1 MNREKRAIF
10 TKQGKK
16 MDANRRNNG
25 RVRLRR

>member
-16 MDANRRNNG
+16 MDADRRNNG
-25 RVRLRR
+25 RVCLRR